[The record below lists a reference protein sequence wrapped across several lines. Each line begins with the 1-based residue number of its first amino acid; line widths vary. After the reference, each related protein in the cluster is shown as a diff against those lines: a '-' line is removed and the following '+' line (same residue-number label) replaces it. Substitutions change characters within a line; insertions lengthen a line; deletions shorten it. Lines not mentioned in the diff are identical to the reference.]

1 MPRTY
6 ETVRERAA
14 NAHSQGITSLVG
26 RQMNANNQPP
36 VVDNNNDDNDGA
48 INIVT
53 ITIMN
58 RKLTYNE
65 AGIL

>member
-1 MPRTY
+1 MPI
-6 ETVRERAA
+6 
-14 NAHSQGITSLVG
+14 HKDIMSLFG

-36 VVDNNNDDNDGA
+36 VVDNNNDDDDGA